1 MAAAGLSIFS
11 APSRK
16 SGRLVLPQT
25 TFESCFSPAPTLLP
39 GQIFTPGM
47 SEAFSPSTA
56 SSPSTLSSN
65 AALPASMRAPSVS
78 THERA

>member
-1 MAAAGLSIFS
+1 MFS

-16 SGRLVLPQT
+16 AGRLALPQT
-25 TFESCFSPAPTLLP
+25 TFESSFSPAPTLFF

-47 SEAFSPSTA
+47 SDAFSPSTA
-56 SSPSTLSSN
+56 PSPSALSSN
-65 AALPASMRAPSVS
+65 AALPTSMRAPSVS